1 MRSLPVIYKNQNNWY
16 QKFWGE
22 RILCFLLTRYIHTQT
37 LIHIWNAEHTALLEM
52 VWNSVR
58 FPQLG
63 SRVSDGEK
71 VYGAWEH
78 ASEKPRNVN
87 KFEIK
92 GKNEVPDVPTLSNLL
107 QKCYSTSYQ
116 VNMKQDCACKSCFY
130 IFAISFYLSALNQ
143 GKIVVEAH
151 KNYRNTK
158 YKEESLSSTSFLR
171 KFGHA
176 WACCDQYHHNMINFE
191 VAKPQKFL

>member
-1 MRSLPVIYKNQNNWY
+1 M
-16 QKFWGE
+16 
-22 RILCFLLTRYIHTQT
+22 
-37 LIHIWNAEHTALLEM
+37 
-52 VWNSVR
+52 R

-63 SRVSDGEK
+63 SRVSDGGK
-71 VYGAWEH
+71 DYGAWER

-116 VNMKQDCACKSCFY
+116 VNMKQDCVCKGCFS
-130 IFAISFYLSALNQ
+130 IFAISFYLSALSQ
-143 GKIVVEAH
+143 GKIAVEAH

-158 YKEESLSSTSFLR
+158 YKEESLSSTSFSR

-176 WACCDQYHHNMINFE
+176 RVSCDQCHHNMINFE
-191 VAKPQKFL
+191 VVKPQKFL